1 MPTESTTGGT
11 GLRDRADGTWT
22 LLTGHGH
29 VLAEIARNNRAPTR
43 GIAAAAGLTQRTVHA
58 IITDLE
64 AAGYLTRKRN
74 GRRTI
79 YTIHPD
85 RSGTRPGGAAHRSA
99 PGTAGI
105 APQPRRRCRR
115 PLGRSSPAGGR
126 SPASTGVSQRA
137 GASLADRPRR
147 RPRRLTPLITAPQYQ
162 PEGTI

>member
-29 VLAEIARNNRAPTR
+29 VLVEIARNNRAPTR

-74 GRRTI
+74 GRRMI
-79 YTIHPD
+79 YIIHPD
-85 RSGTRPGGAAHRSA
+85 RPFRHPAQAGLRIGPLLELLASPRSHDGDAAG
-99 PGTAGI
+99 P
-105 APQPRRRCRR
+105 
-115 PLGRSSPAGGR
+115 
-126 SPASTGVSQRA
+126 
-137 GASLADRPRR
+137 
-147 RPRRLTPLITAPQYQ
+147 
-162 PEGTI
+162 